1 MDYNTISIRNAIE
14 FSPITLNIYINLI
27 KINDNVKI

>member
-1 MDYNTISIRNAIE
+1 MDYNTISMRNAIE
-14 FSPITLNIYINLI
+14 FSSITLNIYINLI